1 MIVSMPRAWVA
12 FGARSALVLTAALLS
27 LVPSPVRA
35 QKAAVDPELA
45 RGKAEVASG
54 AYAAAV
60 ATLTAAVRRLSAMP
74 GLEVEVADAY
84 LHLGIAYAGLGQI
97 SPAKAQ
103 FVRALIIDPSL
114 ELDPKTAPK
123 AAIDA
128 FEEARR
134 EGESEGVVSPD
145 RHAKKKGGKGKL
157 LLALGAVGAGV
168 AVAAVGPGG
177 GHTEGPATFV
187 PIEASPYIQLLSA
200 NPGPSTASARSLTV
214 ALTVK
219 AVGAGDASF
228 IFVAEALTADG
239 RACLSGQTQPFSTG
253 QGGSVTDTFSIET
266 QCPAPF
272 TTESLQISLQDP
284 LTGSRPYHAS
294 YRGEYRVTQ

>member
-1 MIVSMPRAWVA
+1 VRQ
-12 FGARSALVLTAALLS
+12 ALVLTAALLS

-35 QKAAVDPELA
+35 EKAAVDPELA

-168 AVAAVGPGG
+168 GVAAAGTGG
-177 GHTEGPATFV
+177 GHTAGAVDVPMFV
-187 PIEASPYIQLLSA
+187 PVETSPYIALLSSEPS
-200 NPGPSTASARSLTV
+200 PGSMFSASR
-214 ALTVK
+214 
-219 AVGAGDASF
+219 AVILKLMATNTGVIPEDLQLF
-228 IFVAEALTADG
+228 FVADAVTADG
-239 RACLSGQTQPFSTG
+239 RACLSGHTQPFSMG
-253 QGGSVTDTFSIET
+253 RGSSVTSTFFLVA
-266 QCPAPF
+266 QCTTPF

-294 YRGEYRVTQ
+294 YRGSYRVTQ